1 MIGDEAYLPT
11 LEDRLRWAHGAERAE
26 KIIAGHDEKSNADIA
41 AWKRLCDRSNWTEAD
56 TSSWTG
62 IAIDITR
69 RALMDLR
76 N

>member
-11 LEDRLRWAHGAERAE
+11 LEDRLCWAHEPSRAAHILAGLDERT
-26 KIIAGHDEKSNADIA
+26 NADLA

-62 IAIDITR
+62 IAIDITQ
-69 RALMDLR
+69 RAMLDLR